1 MKTGSRSRGPV
12 KKDTKEVL
20 KPVDDRLDFMYS
32 LDYFDLLSMHKI
44 FDSLS
49 NSGVNRNLH
58 VKFLLHLTINL

>member
-32 LDYFDLLSMHKI
+32 LYYFVCI
-44 FDSLS
+44 AYVS
-49 NSGVNRNLH
+49 N
-58 VKFLLHLTINL
+58 I